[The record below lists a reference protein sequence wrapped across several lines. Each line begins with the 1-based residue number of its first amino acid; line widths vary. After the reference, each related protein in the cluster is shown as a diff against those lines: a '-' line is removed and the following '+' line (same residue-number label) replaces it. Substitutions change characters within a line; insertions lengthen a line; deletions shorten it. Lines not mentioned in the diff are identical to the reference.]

1 MAEVISIILSIAEFG
16 LALFGFGSLA
26 YLFVEII
33 DF

>member
-1 MAEVISIILSIAEFG
+1 MAEVFYVILSIAELG

-26 YLFVEII
+26 YLIVEII

>member
-1 MAEVISIILSIAEFG
+1 MEEIIYIILSIAEFG
-16 LALFGFGSLA
+16 LALFGFGALA